1 MVSPAL
7 SPIYDELMEYLVEK
21 ATPEEIL
28 AFRLSETAQERA
40 EYLTERNKAGV
51 LTPEE
56 KVELDQMF
64 EFDQL
69 VSLLKAKAHEVLY

>member
-1 MVSPAL
+1 MASPAL
-7 SPIYDELMEYLVEK
+7 SPIYGELIDYLVQK

-28 AFRLSETAQERA
+28 AFRLSEMAQERA
-40 EYLTERNKAGV
+40 ESLTERNKAGT

-56 KVELDQMF
+56 KVELDQML

-69 VSLLKAKAHEVLY
+69 VSLLKAKAVQALN

>member
-1 MVSPAL
+1 MVSPTL
-7 SPIYDELMEYLVEK
+7 SPIYDELIEYLVQK

-28 AFRLSETAQERA
+28 AFRLSKTAQERA
-40 EYLTERNKAGV
+40 EYLTEQNKAGV

-56 KVELDQMF
+56 KVELDQLI

-69 VSLLKAKAHEVLY
+69 VSLLKAKAVQALS